1 MKIILD
7 NNIWIS
13 FLIGKRLQLLE
24 RVFKNSYI
32 TVYVCEELIR
42 EFCDVANR
50 PKIRRYISE
59 NDILE
64 TIKIME
70 AFCVYAKI
78 IRRAV
83 SGIRDEKDLY
93 LLSLADSVKADYII
107 TGDKDL
113 LVIKSYK
120 NTKIMTYNEFLAIS
134 F

>member
-24 RVFKNSYI
+24 KVFRSPHI
-32 TVYVCEELIR
+32 TVFVCEELIQ
-42 EFCDVANR
+42 EFCDVVKR

-59 NDILE
+59 KDILE

-70 AFCVYAKI
+70 AFCVHAEI
-78 IRRAV
+78 SCEAV
-83 SGIRDEKDLY
+83 SGLRDEKDLY

-113 LVIKSYK
+113 LVIKSY
-120 NTKIMTYNEFLAIS
+120 NDTKILTYNEFLSI
-134 F
+134 